1 MRYKVNANK
10 GASHI
15 LNARSYWTAW
25 LFADQT
31 GSTSPSLDAS
41 KFEPT
46 SVLGFPGAL
55 IAEQLTK
62 IETVSLYFFGLN
74 MFLVMVK
81 IKKYST

>member
-1 MRYKVNANK
+1 MDAQFYLI
-10 GASHI
+10 AS
-15 LNARSYWTAW
+15 

-62 IETVSLYFFGLN
+62 IETVSFS
-74 MFLVMVK
+74 FLAA
-81 IKKYST
+81 TCF